1 MDELS
6 NTAIA
11 LLFVLALLFII
22 VVEYSLDVKKLYP
35 KWCIEK
41 FQEPYIRF
49 LCYVIIYM
57 LACFSPLLAVTT
69 ALIVVFLHIDT
80 LNLTKN
86 IGYTINK

>member
-11 LLFVLALLFII
+11 LLFVLTLLIII

-35 KWCIEK
+35 KWCIER
-41 FQEPYIRF
+41 FQEPYVKF
-49 LCYVIIYM
+49 TCYVAIYM
-57 LACFSPLLAVTT
+57 LACFSPLLAVTF

>member
-11 LLFVLALLFII
+11 LLFVLVLLIII
-22 VVEYSLDVKKLYP
+22 VIEYSLDVKKLYP
-35 KWCIEK
+35 KWCIDN

-49 LCYVIIYM
+49 MCYVSIYL
-57 LACFSPLLAVTT
+57 LACFSPILAIIS
-69 ALIVVFLHIDT
+69 AFIVVFLHIDT

>member
-6 NTAIA
+6 NTAIV
-11 LLFVLALLFII
+11 LLFVLSLLFVV

-35 KWCIEK
+35 KWCIER

-49 LCYVIIYM
+49 ACYVCVYM
-57 LACFSPLLAVTT
+57 LACFSPLLAVMV
-69 ALIVVFLHIDT
+69 ALVVVFLHIDT

-86 IGYTINK
+86 IEYTNK